1 MRMRLITLAAVVVLG
16 AVAGAL
22 IWRAAAPRQKPD
34 RTAGDPFSRPAT
46 ADDTLPAWLTLSRE
60 RVLASR
66 RVRVYQAANR
76 SATLYVARTASRAFC
91 TVLVANRA
99 AAIGC
104 SDTSWSRGISYG
116 LNYAFGIAGED
127 AVSIVVTGTSGRD
140 YHIPVGPLFAFILRC
155 RASSGCGASVRSV
168 AAYDADG
175 RLVWGA

>member
-1 MRMRLITLAAVVVLG
+1 MRLVTLTAVVVLG
-16 AVAGAL
+16 ALAGAFIL
-22 IWRAAAPRQKPD
+22 RTAGPRHQPV
-34 RTAGDPFSRPAT
+34 RTAGDPFSRRAT
-46 ADDTLPAWLTLSRE
+46 AEDRLPAWLTLSRE

-99 AAIGC
+99 AAVGC

-127 AVSIVVTGTSGRD
+127 AVSIVVTGTSGRA
-140 YHIPVGPLFAFILRC
+140 YHIPVGPLGAFILRC
-155 RASSGCGASVRSV
+155 RASTGCGASVRSV
-168 AAYDADG
+168 AAYDAGG
-175 RLVWGA
+175 RFVWGA